1 MISTIFH
8 LKDSNRARSGK
19 ETTLRIKHNK
29 GKYKYAYDKCA
40 QWKGEKGKTCWYGK
54 RTRQKETD
62 TLEEL
67 ANRFK
72 ISNHIWQCSTEHR
85 PSVLLYVPQPP
96 ASLCNPFGD
105 PLVAS
110 RAKKFKF
117 TPSSGSEGRSGQ
129 LTVALFSHFHAF
141 SGSSKPA
148 MWWRAKNWRR
158 VCIVVLMPRVVKR
171 EHLHNQIIK
180 ICIILFFT
188 IRMPHS
194 FTAALPPFFHPTK
207 WKKNT
212 TFKFQFVFLSGERHY
227 SHRYL
232 ANSTSVYRSCHSSS
246 INTKWCQY
254 LLANLFLIFDCDA
267 IFKILQHLTINCGKF
282 VYRMILKIVR
292 LSHLEKSLFLNN
304 ISINLLT
311 QKPCHI
317 YILKFSKYPT
327 KLKSYE

>member
-1 MISTIFH
+1 MGNARDRRKRIRSKSSQT
-8 LKDSNRARSGK
+8 DSK
-19 ETTLRIKHNK
+19 FPTT
-29 GKYKYAYDKCA
+29 YDNA
-40 QWKGEKGKTCWYGK
+40 PQSI
-54 RTRQKETD
+54 
-62 TLEEL
+62 
-67 ANRFK
+67 APP
-72 ISNHIWQCSTEHR
+72 CSYTYHS
-85 PSVLLYVPQPP
+85 PLLHFVTH
-96 ASLCNPFGD
+96 FGD

-267 IFKILQHLTINCGKF
+267 IFKILQHLTINCEKF
-282 VYRMILKIVR
+282 VYRMILKIV
-292 LSHLEKSLFLNN
+292 LWDV
-304 ISINLLT
+304 I
-311 QKPCHI
+311 
-317 YILKFSKYPT
+317 
-327 KLKSYE
+327 